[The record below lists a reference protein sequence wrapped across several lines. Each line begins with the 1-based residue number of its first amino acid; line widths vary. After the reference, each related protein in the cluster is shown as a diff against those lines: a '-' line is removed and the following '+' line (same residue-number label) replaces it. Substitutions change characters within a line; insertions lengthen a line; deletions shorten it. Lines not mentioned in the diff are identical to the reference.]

1 MGAYRTI
8 LTHLSQ
14 RYTRERLVE
23 AASINEGGNG
33 ATPKYSNGNSNGNG
47 TTPLPPQACTCSPR
61 RPDPSTGGNGTTP
74 LPPPPPSQAA
84 AAAAAAAA
92 AGGIAVPGHTPGA
105 VSGAVGWADEGG
117 AGASVVAFDL
127 MAFNLADLATAPSYT
142 PRILHFFSAEQRALA
157 TQREADM
164 AEQMAR
170 SVQIERE
177 LAVGRQLAAA
187 V

>member
-1 MGAYRTI
+1 MVLLPNIVSAIVTATVLLLLASPSMHV
-8 LTHLSQ
+8 LT
-14 RYTRERLVE
+14 TAPV
-23 AASINEGGNG
+23 
-33 ATPKYSNGNSNGNG
+33 PF
-47 TTPLPPQACTCSPR
+47 P
-61 RPDPSTGGNGTTP
+61 TGGNGTTP

-92 AGGIAVPGHTPGA
+92 AGGVAVPGHTSGA

-157 TQREADM
+157 EQREADM

-177 LAVGRQLAAA
+177 LAERQSTM
-187 V
+187 

>member
-1 MGAYRTI
+1 MVLLPNIVTAIVTATVLLLLASPSMHV
-8 LTHLSQ
+8 LT
-14 RYTRERLVE
+14 T
-23 AASINEGGNG
+23 APG
-33 ATPKYSNGNSNGNG
+33 PF
-47 TTPLPPQACTCSPR
+47 P
-61 RPDPSTGGNGTTP
+61 TGDNGTTP
-74 LPPPPPSQAA
+74 LPPPPPSH
-84 AAAAAAAA
+84 AAAA
-92 AGGIAVPGHTPGA
+92 AGGVAVPGHTTGA

-157 TQREADM
+157 EQREADM

-177 LAVGRQLAAA
+177 LAERQSTM
-187 V
+187 